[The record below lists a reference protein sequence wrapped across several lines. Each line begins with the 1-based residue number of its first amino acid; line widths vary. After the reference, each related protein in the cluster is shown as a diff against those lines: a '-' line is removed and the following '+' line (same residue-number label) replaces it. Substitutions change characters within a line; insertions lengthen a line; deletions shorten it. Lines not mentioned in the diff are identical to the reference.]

1 MITVT
6 AKIQILPTSEQQE
19 LLLATSARYTVAC
32 NFVSE
37 YIYKTK
43 NTKQHELMKALY
55 YGLRDRFG
63 LRSQMAC
70 SVVKTVIASYRAI
83 KETTGVWTQPEYK
96 RSIYDLVWNRDYS
109 LNQKKFSVNTLKGRI
124 KLDFCT
130 KGMEKY
136 FDGTWQFGTAKLVHK
151 YNKWFLHVPMTKDIP
166 QLDDFDV
173 KNVVGVDLGVNFLAT
188 AYGSNHKTTFWNG
201 RQIKHKR
208 AKYKEVRKQLQRRQT
223 PSARR
228 RLKKIGS
235 RENRWVSDVNHQVTK
250 ALIEANPSHTLFC
263 LEDLT
268 GVRSATEKVRR
279 KDRYV
284 LVSWA
289 FYDFRKKLEYKAQL
303 HGSKVL
309 VFDPAYTSQT
319 CPVCGHTEQANRN
332 KKNHIFACKR
342 CGYRSNDDRIGAM
355 NLYRKGIEYLS
366 TVTAE

>member
-6 AKIQILPTSEQQE
+6 AKIQIRPTSEQQE
-19 LLLATSARYTVAC
+19 LLLSTSARYTEAC

-43 NTKQHELMKALY
+43 NTKQHELIKALY

-70 SVVKTVIASYRAI
+70 SVVKTVIASYRTI
-83 KETTGVWTQPEYK
+83 KETTGAWTQPEYK
-96 RSIYDLVWNRDYS
+96 RPIYDLVWNRDYS
-109 LNQKKFSVNTLKGRI
+109 LNQEKFSVNTLKGRI
-124 KLDFCT
+124 KVDFCT

-188 AYGSNHKTTFWNG
+188 AYGSNHKTAFWNG

-208 AKYKEVRKQLQRRQT
+208 AKYKEVRKQLQKRQT

-235 RENRWVSDVNHQVTK
+235 RENRWVSDINHQVTK
-250 ALIEANPSHTLFC
+250 ALIEANPSRTLFC

-268 GVRSATEKVRR
+268 GVRSATEKVR
-279 KDRYV
+279 
-284 LVSWA
+284 
-289 FYDFRKKLEYKAQL
+289 
-303 HGSKVL
+303 
-309 VFDPAYTSQT
+309 
-319 CPVCGHTEQANRN
+319 
-332 KKNHIFACKR
+332 
-342 CGYRSNDDRIGAM
+342 
-355 NLYRKGIEYLS
+355 
-366 TVTAE
+366 